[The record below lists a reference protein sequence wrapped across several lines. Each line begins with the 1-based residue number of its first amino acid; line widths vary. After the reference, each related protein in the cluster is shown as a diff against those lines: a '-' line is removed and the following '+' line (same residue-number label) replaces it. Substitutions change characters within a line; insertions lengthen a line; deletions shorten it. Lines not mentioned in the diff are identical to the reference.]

1 FMCLL
6 ERVRVICLCVELFIN
21 RISVFRFL
29 LPFSTT
35 LIYSLSLHDALPIYL
50 LIKSPEVGRMV
61 PADHPVNGQVF
72 TKARPTGPADIRVT
86 FTRWND
92 QYLSCQPVPDQLLP
106 SLTAGIPFYTRVSA
120 TITCCKSTLKCD
132 SQLHLAAFR
141 SSGWRFQMPMTRVDR
156 AASTTSSVM
165 VCSSLIFMM
174 RSIWVNSRST
184 SRKLPWVTRAIAASA
199 WASVKS
205 SGSRVCP
212 SLCHRRSRTKRSS
225 TSARGRYSW
234 AKPTLL

>member
-72 TKARPTGPADIRVT
+72 TKAPPTGPADIRVT

-106 SLTAGIPFYTRVSA
+106 SLTADIPSFWDFTVVPSIGGCR
-120 TITCCKSTLKCD
+120 
-132 SQLHLAAFR
+132 QL
-141 SSGWRFQMPMTRVDR
+141 Q
-156 AASTTSSVM
+156 
-165 VCSSLIFMM
+165 
-174 RSIWVNSRST
+174 RST
-184 SRKLPWVTRAIAASA
+184 GLVGKKLYFVTH
-199 WASVKS
+199 
-205 SGSRVCP
+205 C
-212 SLCHRRSRTKRSS
+212 
-225 TSARGRYSW
+225 
-234 AKPTLL
+234 